1 MQKQNPRANSSRGK
15 SARASIPKRARKAE
29 ETDDGFVRSV
39 RGTADRLYRASA
51 ECLRQRERYARLVD
65 AGTGEEEQ
73 RAALRVACLCDEVMF
88 EGARVYGDAVKG
100 ATSGRDGE
108 WWHKANALWHACREY
123 ERRHQDCEERSKQLS
138 ARRAGRLE
146 QLTLQYDLEASAL
159 LALRL
164 AVQAYRKACPE
175 CELSDRPRTI
185 VA

>member
-1 MQKQNPRANSSRGK
+1 MQKQNRRASSSRGK
-15 SARASIPKRARKAE
+15 SARESFPKRARKAE
-29 ETDDGFVRSV
+29 ETEGGFVQSV

-65 AGTGEEEQ
+65 AGTSEEEQ
-73 RAALRVACLCDEVMF
+73 RAALRVACLCDELLF
-88 EGARVYGDAVKG
+88 EGARVYADAVKDA
-100 ATSGRDGE
+100 ATGRDGE

-123 ERRHQDCEERSKQLS
+123 ERRHLDCEERSKQLG

-164 AVQAYRKACPE
+164 AVQAYRKTCPE
-175 CELSDRPRTI
+175 CELADRPQTI